1 MKNNDIEKRT
11 CPRFDFPVP
20 VEIET
25 SGEKND
31 KVHKGV
37 VVNISLTGVGA
48 YFFQPFEEGQN
59 VTFKNSLPVECNTA
73 SVLWSRKI
81 DSRLYITGLKFLDQ
95 VGHPL
100 SPLRF
105 F

>member
-1 MKNNDIEKRT
+1 MQDQERDVPMIDDNTEKRT

-20 VEIET
+20 VEFKTGDEN
-25 SGEKND
+25 ND
-31 KVHKGV
+31 KVYKGV
-37 VVNISLTGVGA
+37 VVNISL
-48 YFFQPFEEGQN
+48 
-59 VTFKNSLPVECNTA
+59 PVECNTA
-73 SVLWSRKI
+73 AVLWSKKI

-95 VGHPL
+95 AGHPL